1 VSQQLNDKDVDR
13 IATRVVQKLV
23 MYAVVIVVAVFVVPM
38 LLIAI
43 LTAAAHFTSG
53 LPSVVAVAITASV
66 FAAPLVA
73 LIWFWGRRTH

>member
-23 MYAVVIVVAVFVVPM
+23 MYAVVIVAVFVVPM